1 MSIKFNMTRD
11 ISGSNSFALPFS
23 RIVDQAS
30 FNTTLA
36 LGVAQSLIVPG
47 SHQRWVAIFSYEP
60 GSSVWVA
67 NNETAA
73 VPGGAFAVTA
83 SELNPVAR
91 EVQADDVIS
100 FITPD
105 TTSQIS
111 VVLKAK

>member
-1 MSIKFNMTRD
+1 MTVKFNMTRD
-11 ISGSNSFALPFS
+11 ISGATSFGLPFPKL
-23 RIVDQAS
+23 VDQAS

-36 LGVAQSLIVPG
+36 VGVAQSVTVPG
-47 SHQRWVAIFSYEP
+47 SHKRWIAIFSYQP
-60 GSSVWVA
+60 GSTVWVA

-91 EVQADDVIS
+91 EVEEGDVIS

-105 TTSQIS
+105 TTSQIG
-111 VVLKAK
+111 VVLKAR